1 MKECKTLYLFA
12 GEEPSN
18 KDATILTSVRHFTKC
33 LPEILDVCYFLGQIE
48 VRGVTKE
55 YDFTR
60 LKGSMTI
67 KIELLVLVL
76 NDQEANKQTNRLKKN
91 NNKTKQI
98 PKQKQNATKTN
109 KQTNKQTMQTSRV
122 ADFLIL
128 NEITNAE

>member
-67 KIELLVLVL
+67 KIELLVSVL
-76 NDQEANKQTNRLKKN
+76 NDQAANKQTNRLKKN

-98 PKQKQNATKTN
+98 PKQKQK
-109 KQTNKQTMQTSRV
+109 KQTNKQTMQISRV

>member
-33 LPEILDVCYFLGQIE
+33 LPERLDVCYFLGQIE

-60 LKGSMTI
+60 LTGSVTI
-67 KIELLVLVL
+67 EMELLVSVL

-91 NNKTKQI
+91 NNRTKQI
-98 PKQKQNATKTN
+98 PKQKQKQTKTN
-109 KQTNKQTMQTSRV
+109 KQTNKQTM
-122 ADFLIL
+122 
-128 NEITNAE
+128 

>member
-18 KDATILTSVRHFTKC
+18 EDATILTSVRHFTKC

-67 KIELLVLVL
+67 KIELLVSVL
-76 NDQEANKQTNRLKKN
+76 NDQAANKQTNRLKKN

-98 PKQKQNATKTN
+98 PKQKQKNKRIN
-109 KQTNKQTMQTSRV
+109 KQCKS
-122 ADFLIL
+122 LG
-128 NEITNAE
+128 

>member
-1 MKECKTLYLFA
+1 MYAIFC
-12 GEEPSN
+12 
-18 KDATILTSVRHFTKC
+18 
-33 LPEILDVCYFLGQIE
+33 QIE

-98 PKQKQNATKTN
+98 PKKKQNPTKTN
-109 KQTNKQTMQTSRV
+109 KQTNKQTMQISRV

>member
-33 LPEILDVCYFLGQIE
+33 LPERLDVCYFLGQIE

-67 KIELLVLVL
+67 KIELLVSVL
-76 NDQEANKQTNRLKKN
+76 NDQEANKQTNRLKKKQQQ
-91 NNKTKQI
+91 NKT
-98 PKQKQNATKTN
+98 NTKAKTKSNKN
-109 KQTNKQTMQTSRV
+109 KQTN
-122 ADFLIL
+122 
-128 NEITNAE
+128 E

>member
-60 LKGSMTI
+60 LKGPMTI
-67 KIELLVLVL
+67 KIELLVSVL

-91 NNKTKQI
+91 NNKTKQN
-98 PKQKQNATKTN
+98 KYQSKNKMQQ
-109 KQTNKQTMQTSRV
+109 KQTNKRINKQCKS
-122 ADFLIL
+122 LG
-128 NEITNAE
+128 